1 MLRILTPLGNRP
13 IKATFVASE
22 DMKQGM
28 AVSLDIPNAEADKAT
43 GVGDYI
49 VDVPKKYEG
58 LYSIVNPEDDA
69 FEDIES
75 GDLVLVIPTY
85 IGDRFAT
92 DQITTAGLSAGEP
105 LDVAAGLFVE
115 ATSADAYQYIYG
127 GTYADPT
134 GTLHIVERVANA
146 TV

>member
-13 IKATFVASE
+13 IKATYMASE
-22 DMKQGM
+22 AMYQGM
-28 AVSLDIPNAEADKAT
+28 AVSLDTANAEVDKAT

-49 VDVPKKYEG
+49 VDVPKSYTG
-58 LYSIVNPEDDA
+58 LYAIVNPEDDA
-69 FEDIES
+69 FESIAS
-75 GDLVLVIPTY
+75 GTIVNVIPTY

-92 DQITTAGLSAGEP
+92 NQITTTGLGTGDP
-105 LDVAAGLFVE
+105 LDVANGLFIE
-115 ATSADAYQYIYG
+115 ATSADSYQYIYG

-134 GTLHIVERVANA
+134 GTLHIVERVAKA

>member
-1 MLRILTPLGNRP
+1 MLRIITPLGNRP
-13 IKATFVASE
+13 IKATYKASE

-28 AVSLDIPNAEADKAT
+28 AVALDIANAEVDKAT

-58 LYSIVNPEDDA
+58 LYAIVNPEDDA
-69 FEDIES
+69 FEDIET

-92 DQITTAGLSAGEP
+92 DQITSAGLSVGDP

-115 ATSADAYQYIYG
+115 ATSNDAYQYVYG

-134 GTLHIVERVANA
+134 GTLHIVERVAKA

>member
-13 IKATFVASE
+13 IKATYMASE
-22 DMKQGM
+22 AMYQGM
-28 AVSLDIPNAEADKAT
+28 AVSLDTANAEVDKAT

-49 VDVPKKYEG
+49 VDVPKSYTG
-58 LYSIVNPEDDA
+58 LYAIVNPEDDA
-69 FEDIES
+69 FESIAS
-75 GDLVLVIPTY
+75 GTIVNVIPAY

-92 DQITTAGLSAGEP
+92 DQITTTGLSTGDP
-105 LDVAAGLFVE
+105 LDVADGLFIE
-115 ATSADAYQYIYG
+115 ATSTDSYQYIYG

-134 GTLHIVERVANA
+134 GTLHIVERVAKA